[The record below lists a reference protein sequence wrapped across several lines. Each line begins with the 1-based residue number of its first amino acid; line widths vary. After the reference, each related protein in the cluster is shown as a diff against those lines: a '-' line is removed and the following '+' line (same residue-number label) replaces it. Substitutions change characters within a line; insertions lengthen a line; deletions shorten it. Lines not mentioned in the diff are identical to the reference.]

1 MSMVID
7 GRGLSEATIE
17 KTETENRIEAKVP
30 IARILA
36 VSPNRA
42 APGGDQPYS

>member
-7 GRGLSEATIE
+7 GGGLSEASIE
-17 KTETENRIEAKVP
+17 KTENRIEEKVP
-30 IARILA
+30 IAKILA